1 MNVELNEVVNKAPY
15 KELKTYKKS
24 KITCDEEYDKYF
36 RGRESSIIIDS
47 FYGQII
53 NIFTCKCSY
62 KSYSFEKILDLPL
75 LLEKTNISIS
85 IDELLDN
92 FFEGDTIL
100 FETKCEECGRKRVM
114 HSKEIKFS
122 RPPNILIL
130 SIQRFNVKNQR
141 KNNCMIQFTEE
152 LNLQKYIDEECGHGN
167 EYRYSLYG
175 IGNHSGTINFG
186 HYYAYIKLNN
196 KTWYEFN
203 DSSVRKIGNINTSST
218 TAYTLFYKKKVQSQ
232 YIY

>member
-1 MNVELNEVVNKAPY
+1 
-15 KELKTYKKS
+15 
-24 KITCDEEYDKYF
+24 
-36 RGRESSIIIDS
+36 
-47 FYGQII
+47 
-53 NIFTCKCSY
+53 
-62 KSYSFEKILDLPL
+62 
-75 LLEKTNISIS
+75 
-85 IDELLDN
+85 
-92 FFEGDTIL
+92 
-100 FETKCEECGRKRVM
+100 M

-122 RPPNILIL
+122 QPPNILIL

-152 LNLQKYIDEECGHGN
+152 LNLQKYIDEECGNGN

-203 DSSVRKIGNINTSST
+203 DSSVHRIGNINTRST
-218 TAYTLFYKKKVQSQ
+218 NAYTLFYKKK
-232 YIY
+232 I